1 MGLAHGIVLCL
12 AYILGLLSTGVW
24 WGGWLV
30 LILGIGCAV
39 VIPRCWRTAPRARIW
54 LIAGIVG
61 FLASLYFQVRVPQP
75 TAHDVSKLIPPD
87 GNNREL
93 TVQVQGQVESS
104 PRLTRS
110 QKVQFWLEVQQV
122 QVRVGD
128 NNRSPSRSVTGKL
141 YVTVPLLQATGVHV
155 GQQINVLG
163 TLYQPR
169 SAANPGA
176 FDFQKY
182 LAREGCFAGLRGK
195 QVALPETVSGWGWW
209 MVQQR
214 IVRSQIRW
222 LGSPEGPLLSSM
234 VLGSRGVDLP
244 YDLKDQFT
252 RVGLAHALA
261 ASGFQTS
268 LILGV
273 VLTLTRRFSGLVQF
287 VLGTLALSIFV
298 GLTGLQPAVLR
309 AALMGFGSLVA
320 LLVRRK
326 IKPLGALLVA
336 ATLLLLFNPLW
347 IWDLGFQ
354 FSFLATL
361 GLLVTVPPL
370 MKRLDWMP
378 SAIASLVAVPIAAY
392 LWTLPL
398 QLYTFGVL
406 SPYTIPVNLVTTP
419 LISIL
424 SLGGMVSALAALVWS
439 PAGSAAAWLLKY
451 PTQGLLVVVDWFS
464 QLPGNAYAVGTISAL
479 TAIVLYT
486 LLGLTWLQPWWRRKW
501 WLALL
506 VGLGLVIVPA
516 WQARGTLLRV
526 TVLATSGQ
534 PVMVIQDAGR
544 TALVNGGGDEST
556 VNFSILPFLQKEG
569 VNELQWAIATESPFP
584 SPGWEKVMNHL
595 PIRLL
600 YAPSPGLKEISSHP
614 SAKRL
619 SSLLP
624 LPTQRAAQMGTIQFR
639 QISIEPAIVEFQ
651 VSNQKWLWV
660 GTISPEQQRALLK
673 TGNLPQI
680 QVLWWSGKFL
690 DPALIARLKPEVAI
704 ASSKTV
710 HTKTAVYLQSRRIQL
725 FWTGRDG
732 AIEWSPAEGFST
744 ILHPKDNAPSPL

>member
-1 MGLAHGIVLCL
+1 MALAHGVIGCL
-12 AYILGLLSTGVW
+12 AYILGLFSTGVL

-30 LILGIGCAV
+30 LSLGIGCAV
-39 VIPRCWRTAPRARIW
+39 IIPRCKRTAPRARIW
-54 LIAGIVG
+54 LMAGGVG
-61 FLASLYFQVRVPQP
+61 LLASLYFQLRVPHP
-75 TAHDVSKLIPPD
+75 TAHDVSKLISTE
-87 GNNREL
+87 GNSRGL
-93 TVQVQGQVESS
+93 MVQVQGTVESM

-110 QKVQFWLEVQQV
+110 QKAQFWLEVQQV
-122 QVRVGD
+122 QVRAG
-128 NNRSPSRSVTGKL
+128 NTSRDTSRPATGKL
-141 YVTVPLLQATGVHV
+141 YVTVPLLQATGVHP
-155 GQQINVLG
+155 GQQVKIIG
-163 TLYQPR
+163 SLYQPKP
-169 SAANPGA
+169 AANPGA

-195 QVALPETVSGWGWW
+195 QVALPENTSDWGWW

-244 YDLKDQFT
+244 YDLKEQFT

-273 VLTLTRRFSGLVQF
+273 VLALTRRFSGWVQF
-287 VLGTLALSIFV
+287 VLGTLSLGVFV

-309 AALMGFGSLVA
+309 AALMGFGGLVA
-320 LLVRRK
+320 LLLKRK

-354 FSFLATL
+354 FSFLATM

-370 MKRLDWMP
+370 MKWLDWMP
-378 SAIASLVAVPIAAY
+378 SAIAPLIAVPIAAY

-406 SPYTIPVNLVTTP
+406 SPYTIGVNLVTTP
-419 LISIL
+419 LISVL
-424 SLGGMVSALAALVWS
+424 SLGGMVSALAALIWS
-439 PAGSAAAWLLKY
+439 PAGSAIAWLLKY

-479 TAIVLYT
+479 TVIALYT
-486 LLGLTWLQPWWRRKW
+486 LLGLTWLQPWWRRRW

-506 VGLGLVIVPA
+506 LGLVMVIVPA
-516 WQARGTLLRV
+516 WRARATLLRV
-526 TVLATSGQ
+526 TVLSTAGQ

-544 TALVNGGGDEST
+544 TAVVGGGDAST

-584 SPGWEKVMNHL
+584 SPGWERVMNHL
-595 PIRLL
+595 PVRLL
-600 YAPSPGLKEISSHP
+600 YTPSPGLKEFSNP
-614 SAKRL
+614 SAKPFP
-619 SSLLP
+619 SLLP
-624 LPTQRAAQMGTIQFR
+624 LPTQQPAQVGNVQFR
-639 QISIEPAIVEFQ
+639 QISLGPATVEFW
-651 VSNQKWLWV
+651 VSNQKWLWL
-660 GTISPEQQRALLK
+660 GAASPEQQRALLK
-673 TGNLPQI
+673 AGNLPQI

-690 DPALIARLKPEVAI
+690 HPDLITRLKPVVAI
-704 ASSKTV
+704 ASGNTV
-710 HTKTAVYLQSRRIQL
+710 HAETATYLQNQGIQL

-732 AIEWSPAEGFST
+732 AISWTPTEGFNT
-744 ILHPKDNAPSPL
+744 ILNPKDNAPSPL